1 MSVSTPMEYAGAIPA
16 TCRVRRRRI
25 TSTTIRPIAR
35 SDCAIWRS
43 IQIPY
48 ELLFV
53 MAGPRKV
60 EWRVWGDAD
69 FIESAREIAVLDILI
84 NNDQDEDFA
93 VTPYLFVSTDGT
105 FGALTI
111 PTDSRVIL
119 ATVERRGR

>member
-1 MSVSTPMEYAGAIPA
+1 
-16 TCRVRRRRI
+16 
-25 TSTTIRPIAR
+25 
-35 SDCAIWRS
+35 
-43 IQIPY
+43 
-48 ELLFV
+48 

-105 FGALTI
+105 FGAINI